1 MIKHTRI
8 YLLILV
14 SLFLSVIAPI
24 SATDVPDEQLN
35 LFPSWEAQHP
45 ESSTDKSIAGWFN
58 DFGAMAVASSP
69 SGLINVTAKSPKMCN
84 SLEECATGVNFQSQ
98 SLLDFCED
106 STEINCIIDVS
117 AKNSQGKMIGYKKQ
131 KYIPAQSTRVFT
143 GDSDYRLPNG
153 STTSVIEFPG
163 LKNGA
168 GSYTYAVGVY
178 LLQRFKINDRKLKIA
193 EFQDPLFL
201 ASISAISL
209 AAGNYAPRIASPK
222 STADGSPYID
232 SPSNNLECVV
242 IDENICGKP
251 VGFPKNTTFT
261 LKLRMNAQFYGW
273 LHGRLGNANFKVIK
287 VSEKFTEFEISG
299 EPFKIPSAYA
309 ETTINKLTDT
319 EFEGIIGIQRQY
331 FDSSNYLPILDVISS
346 VRGTR
351 MLSAWALW
359 EPYIK
364 TKAIAMP
371 SVWSVRNIEKNL
383 IDTQVS
389 SESFECLKKFGGTQ
403 GKILGF
409 VNTNATVYMSSPP
422 VFNPDLEVLEYQVAA
437 PHSSKDGSAFKG
449 VYTLKL
455 DANVARC
462 LFGISGTRASAT
474 ISVVN
479 PSGVNSVKTTIV
491 NQVDGWFNFA
501 ASGFT
506 FSNPKIRIN
515 LKRVK

>member
-1 MIKHTRI
+1 MIKRARVI
-8 YLLILV
+8 LLFLV

-24 SATDVPDEQLN
+24 SATGVPDEQLN

-58 DFGAMAVASSP
+58 DFGAMAVASTS
-69 SGLINVTAKSPKMCN
+69 SGLIDVTEKSPKMCN
-84 SLEECATGVNFQSQ
+84 SLEECATGMNFQSQ
-98 SLLDFCED
+98 SLLDFCKN
-106 STEINCIIDVS
+106 TKEINCIVNFT
-117 AKNSQGKMIGYKKQ
+117 AKNSQGKTIGYKKQ
-131 KYIPAQSTRVFT
+131 KYIPEQSSSVFS
-143 GDSDYRLPNG
+143 GDPDFRLPNG
-153 STTSVIEFPG
+153 STASVVEFPG

-168 GSYTYAVGVY
+168 GAYTYAVGVY
-178 LLQRFKINDRKLKIA
+178 IIQRFKINDRKLKVA
-193 EFQDPLFL
+193 QFQDPLFL
-201 ASISAISL
+201 ASVSAVSL
-209 AAGNYAPRIASPK
+209 SPGRYVPRIASFK
-222 STADGSPYID
+222 TNVEGGAYID
-232 SPSNNLECVV
+232 TPENNLECVV
-242 IDENICGKP
+242 LDEDICGKP
-251 VGFPKNTTFT
+251 VGFPPKASFT
-261 LKLRMNAQFYGW
+261 LNLRMNAQFYGW
-273 LHGRLGNANFKVIK
+273 LHGRLGSANFKVTK
-287 VSEKFTEFEISG
+287 VTEKFTEFEISG
-299 EPFKIPSAYA
+299 EPFQIPSAYA
-309 ETTINKLTDT
+309 ETTIDKLTDA
-319 EFEGIIGIQRQY
+319 EFEGIIGNQRKY
-331 FDSSNYLPILDVISS
+331 FDSSNYLPILDIISS

-371 SVWSVRNIEKNL
+371 SVWAVRNIEKNL
-383 IDTQVS
+383 IDTQAS

-455 DANVARC
+455 DTNVARC

-474 ISVVN
+474 IAVVN

-515 LKRVK
+515 LKQVK